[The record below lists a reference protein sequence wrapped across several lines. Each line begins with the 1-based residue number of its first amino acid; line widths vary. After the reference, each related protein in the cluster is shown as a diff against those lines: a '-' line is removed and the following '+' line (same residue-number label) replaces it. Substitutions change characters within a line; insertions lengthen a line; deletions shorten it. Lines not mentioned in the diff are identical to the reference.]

1 MAIIQAG
8 DYEGNRENTMHREV
22 YNTILARRSIRSFTD
37 KKVAREDIRT
47 LLEAGMAAPSACN
60 LQPWTFIVVD
70 DEERLAALYD
80 CTDQGKYYAP
90 LAIIVCGSNSHIPWK
105 DNGWLFDIG
114 ACAQNIMLEC
124 VELGLASVCIGGF
137 DEERLS
143 ETFTIPEEVHP
154 VCILE
159 IGYPNWERKPISWY
173 TEEAVH
179 WQTYDLGR
187 ERKMRTMEDL
197 QKDIEN
203 GLL

>member
-1 MAIIQAG
+1 MAIIQAR

-70 DEERLAALYD
+70 DEERLDALYD
-80 CTDQGKYYAP
+80 CADQGKYYAP
-90 LAIIVCGSNSHIPWK
+90 LAIIVCGTNSHIPWK

-143 ETFTIPEEVHP
+143 ETFTIPEDVQP

-203 GLL
+203 GLI